1 MSLFGKKIMHRMEN
15 KLTENDYRM
24 LERSWISSELADAAG
39 IRRVTSFEGGQMVGR
54 NGSSDYAGLIFPYIW
69 PGEAKV
75 RDYRLRR
82 DHPELEY
89 RLNGIM
95 REKQKYLSPP
105 GRSNLLY
112 FPCDIDPAIL
122 NDACIPVILVEGEK
136 KALAL
141 RSLASWN
148 ALKLRFLPVGLSGV
162 WNWRGTVGKEPGQN
176 GVARAVKGPIPDLDR
191 IVWKNRRTIIIFDS
205 DVNRNSDVERARKAL
220 ASELERRGADVL
232 VVNLPDLPNL
242 EKTGADDFLA
252 RPEGGP
258 EQMLALIENATRV
271 EPGAASEILNRA
283 GVLGLTDQSGID
295 DIEIALRRL
304 RGEVIG
310 ADALREAAVR
320 TEATK
325 HLMNIGIQAPAQLVS
340 AALTRQEQVEETR
353 RIAFSEPEPWAQL
366 VDGASLLDEIANVL
380 CRFIVLPLEEIKA
393 IALWILHTYAVDAT
407 SICPILII
415 KSAEKRC
422 GKTLILELLLNLVF
436 RPLPASNITTA
447 SLFRAIEKY
456 KPTLLLDEAD
466 TFLHHNDEMK
476 GIINSGYRSSSSY
489 VVRTVGDDFEPKI
502 FSTFGPK
509 AIAQID
515 TPQETIMDRGIIIE
529 IRRKKPDEKTE
540 RLRSD
545 RIFEELKHLRQKAMR
560 WANDNLANLPDWE
573 PKIPGSLNDRA
584 QDSWRPLLAIADLA
598 GKCWADYGRESA
610 IKLSGEKSEASKRA
624 LLLSDIKA
632 IFEKAQANRIASAEI
647 CAKLGVIEE
656 HPWPEWRNGQPITV
670 RQLARLLEPL
680 GIRPKQLRMGEANVR
695 GYELDDFTD
704 GFSRYLP
711 VLSSATQLQSSPDA
725 ASDDI

>member
-1 MSLFGKKIMHRMEN
+1 MSPIQKKITHRPEN

-24 LERSWISSELADAAG
+24 LERSWISGGLADAAE
-39 IRRVTSFEGGQMVGR
+39 IRRVTSFEGGQLVGR

-69 PGEAKV
+69 PGETKV

-89 RLNGIM
+89 KPDGTT

-112 FPCDIDPAIL
+112 FPCGIDPAIL
-122 NDACIPVILVEGEK
+122 NDARIPVTIVEGEK
-136 KALAL
+136 KTLAL
-141 RSLASWN
+141 RNLASWN
-148 ALKLRFLPVGLSGV
+148 TSELRFLPVGLSGV
-162 WNWRGTVGKEPGQN
+162 WNWRGTMGKEPGPN
-176 GVARAVKGPIPDLDR
+176 GGVHAVKGPIPDLDR
-191 IVWKNRRTIIIFDS
+191 IVWKNRRIIIIFDS
-205 DVNRNSDVERARKAL
+205 DVRRKPDVERAQKAL
-220 ASELERRGADVL
+220 VSELERRGADVL
-232 VVNLPDLPNL
+232 LVNLPDLPNL

-252 RPEGGP
+252 LPEGGP

-283 GVLGLTDQSGID
+283 GILGLTDQSGID
-295 DIEIALRRL
+295 EVEIALRRL
-304 RGEVIG
+304 RRELIG

-325 HLMNIGIQAPAQLVS
+325 HLMNIGLQAPAQLVS
-340 AALTRQEQVEETR
+340 AALTRQEQEEETR

-393 IALWILHTYAVDAT
+393 IALWILHTYTVDAT

-436 RPLPASNITTA
+436 RPLPASNITAA

-466 TFLHHNDEMK
+466 TFLHNNDEMK

-502 FSTFGPK
+502 FNTFGPK

-529 IRRKKPDEKTE
+529 MRRKKPDEKTE

-560 WANDNLANLPDWE
+560 WAKDNLASLPDWE

-598 GKCWADYGRESA
+598 GKRWAEYGRESA

-624 LLLSDIKA
+624 LLLSDIKG
-632 IFEKAQANRIASAEI
+632 IFEKAQVTRIASAEI
-647 CAKLGVIEE
+647 CTKLGDIEE

-680 GIRPKQLRMGEANVR
+680 GIRPKQLRMGEANIR
-695 GYELDDFTD
+695 GYELDDFAD

-711 VLSSATQLQSSPDA
+711 SLSSATQLQPAPDM
-725 ASDDI
+725 ASEEF